1 MASELTLGLKV
12 TVVGMTIV
20 FVSLYVLQLVM
31 GAMRLLFYRGERQ
44 AVAGV
49 EANHE
54 SQITDHKGAVEANEE
69 LKPNQGVSRSVLA
82 AISAAIHACLGG
94 KSVNIVAI
102 RREQPSAWQQAAR
115 AIATMRKKD

>member
-20 FVSLYVLQLVM
+20 FVALYVLQLVM
-31 GAMRLLFYRGERQ
+31 LAMRLLFYRGERQ
-44 AVAGV
+44 EVAAVV
-49 EANHE
+49 NNK
-54 SQITDHKGAVEANEE
+54 SQNTDHKTAAEASETV
-69 LKPNQGVSRSVLA
+69 PAAQGVSRSMLA